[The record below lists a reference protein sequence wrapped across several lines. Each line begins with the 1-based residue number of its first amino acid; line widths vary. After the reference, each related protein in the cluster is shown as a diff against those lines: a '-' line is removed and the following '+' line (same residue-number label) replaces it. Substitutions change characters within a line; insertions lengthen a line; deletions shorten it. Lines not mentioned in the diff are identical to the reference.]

1 MTLDSNSALFM
12 QINQGEQRKHNA
24 ETEQWAGPRNII
36 FLYLETPNSNSNN
49 GGTWKLT
56 CFYNQNKAFTHSTNI
71 ECF

>member
-36 FLYLETPNSNSNN
+36 FLYLEIQTATMVVHEN
-49 GGTWKLT
+49 
-56 CFYNQNKAFTHSTNI
+56 
-71 ECF
+71 

>member
-36 FLYLETPNSNSNN
+36 FLYLETLNSNSNN
-49 GGTWKLT
+49 GGT
-56 CFYNQNKAFTHSTNI
+56 
-71 ECF
+71 